1 MDFGTHHQALGGF
14 GPYRTRC
21 ESPGAPNTKFRDPIA
36 PAHRGG
42 AARELG
48 AHRGLAIAERERL
61 GAHHAYAI
69 AGARNRNTEPHS
81 QAEEAHNSLSAREAG
96 IAVAGRPSCR
106 AGTEVWRHAFCTWRP
121 FGARVYAATTLSSR
135 QCDDDCPHLTGDCGE
150 DIPGEPTAVSG
161 CFGRGITTHHREYNR
176 KRSIKPTEKAS
187 AAIITDASPHGWVV
201 VFIPDSGGVKI
212 AGGNGRGRLFLS
224 CRPRCAWDALPCRP
238 FPPSRHPPWT
248 FRWTTLCCRERR
260 IKAAQNQTP

>member
-36 PAHRGG
+36 PARRAG

-48 AHRGLAIAERERL
+48 AHRGLIIAERERL

-96 IAVAGRPSCR
+96 IAVAGWPSCR
-106 AGTEVWRHAFCTWRP
+106 AGTEVWRHVFCTWRP
-121 FGARVYAATTLSSR
+121 FFGTRLCSYHFFIKAVRRRLSALNRGIVLETSPANLPPSVAVLGEGLRHIIENIIVSEASSPQKRHRPPSSRMHRPMDGESFLFQTPATLKLPGEMGEEDFSYHAGRGAR
-135 QCDDDCPHLTGDCGE
+135 G
-150 DIPGEPTAVSG
+150 
-161 CFGRGITTHHREYNR
+161 
-176 KRSIKPTEKAS
+176 
-187 AAIITDASPHGWVV
+187 
-201 VFIPDSGGVKI
+201 
-212 AGGNGRGRLFLS
+212 
-224 CRPRCAWDALPCRP
+224 
-238 FPPSRHPPWT
+238 
-248 FRWTTLCCRERR
+248 TLCRVGLFRHLAIHHGR
-260 IKAAQNQTP
+260 FGGQHFAAGSGE